1 MFKNTAMRLNT
12 LNTVS
17 EINSKLDRWMGR
29 QKEA

>member
-1 MFKNTAMRLNT
+1 MCKNTTIRLNT

-17 EINSKLDRWMGR
+17 EKNSKLDGWMGR